1 MSRFPFRPLWL
12 LALALV
18 GTTALAHRPADQA
31 MHGPV
36 AVELVD
42 RASGQALPSAHRR
55 GQTWVGG
62 HPGDSYAVRLR
73 NRGPERVLVVLSV
86 DGINAISGQTADPR
100 QAGYVLEPW
109 QSADI
114 TGWRKSLQ
122 AVAGFVFVDPKD
134 SYAAR
139 TGRPDNVGVVGIAV
153 HRERERIH
161 DAAAIRPHVQRPP
174 RAPMQAPEPASARGP
189 GVQAQSAEIA
199 AAAAPA
205 QRQRIGTGHGAIVH
219 ESTWSTHFDRDPRP
233 VQVTELRY
241 DTPAALSA
249 RGIRLPRRAIATTF
263 DAPRAFPGGFVP
275 DP

>member
-1 MSRFPFRPLWL
+1 MSRFPFRTPWL

-18 GTTALAHRPADQA
+18 GATAQAHRPADQA

-42 RASGQALPSAHRR
+42 RASGQALPSVHRR

-62 HPGDSYAVRLR
+62 HPGDGYAVRLR

-86 DGINAISGQTADPR
+86 DGINAISGETADPR
-100 QAGYVLEPW
+100 QAGYVLEPG

-114 TGWRKSLQ
+114 TGWRKSMQ
-122 AVAGFVFVDPKD
+122 AVAGFVFVDPRD

-153 HRERERIH
+153 HRERERLN
-161 DAAAIRPHVQRPP
+161 DAAVIRPHVERPP
-174 RAPMQAPEPASARGP
+174 SAPLQAPEPAPARASGA
-189 GVQAQSAEIA
+189 QAQSAGIA
-199 AAAAPA
+199 AATAR
-205 QRQRIGTGHGAIVH
+205 RQRIGTGHGAIVQANA
-219 ESTWSTHFDRDPRP
+219 WSTRFDRDPRP
-233 VQVTELRY
+233 MQVTELRY
-241 DTPAALSA
+241 DTPMALSA
-249 RGIRLPRRAIATTF
+249 RGIRLPPRAVATTF